1 MSEKINSKELAKL
14 MASHPGVSLQ
24 ASNAFLEAFQD
35 VFEEALLRDKVVKI
49 NGVGTF
55 KLVWHAPRKSVNV
68 RTGDEME
75 IAGHYKISFLPDGD
89 WNTKVNE
96 PMAHLEAVELPGEGD
111 VITVPTD
118 TVEDIDSEMPLE
130 ENGGKADDYVLP
142 MEHLN
147 EQVTEVKSLLAG
159 IMGDSANMTSEPD
172 ESFEVAEVQESIEEN
187 AVEEDSVAE
196 ETIEINIPQIKEVS
210 DLVSE
215 IQAVPEIESNV
226 EPNQEQTV
234 DDVSDELPE
243 ESEVVEV
250 LPEAQQEEPVVET
263 VAEKQ
268 MEETEAKDDSVKEE
282 KPQVPREQ
290 DNEPQEP
297 TKHKT
302 RVWPWLVGVLC
313 LLVVAG
319 LGYYFYNTYYTGGNN
334 VPENLIAEEPVEPV
348 DSLVNVAEETVEEV
362 VYDSTYYFPPETG
375 YEVYDIPRKYTDYI
389 AYRTVTSEDR
399 LVTLALQYYGHKFFW
414 VYIYEANRDVLSHPD
429 KLTVGQQLKIP
440 QIDTS
445 LIDTGNSEL
454 MEYVK
459 KLGDVYV
466 GK

>member
-35 VFEEALLRDKVVKI
+35 VFEEALLRDKVVKV

-111 VITVPTD
+111 VIAVPTD

-159 IMGDSANMTSEPD
+159 IMGDSANMTSEPG
-172 ESFEVAEVQESIEEN
+172 ESSDVADVQESIEEN

-210 DLVSE
+210 DLVFE
-215 IQAVPEIESNV
+215 IQAVPEVESNV

-234 DDVSDELPE
+234 DDVSDELSE

-263 VAEKQ
+263 VAEEQ

-282 KPQVPREQ
+282 PQVPKEQ

-302 RVWPWLVGVLC
+302 RIWPWLVGVLC

-319 LGYYFYNTYYTGGNN
+319 LGYYFYNTYYTGDNN
-334 VPENLIAEEPVEPV
+334 VPENLIAEESVKPV

-362 VYDSTYYFPPETG
+362 VFDSTYYFPPETG

>member
-111 VITVPTD
+111 VIAVPTD
-118 TVEDIDSEMPLE
+118 TVEDIDSEIPLE

-172 ESFEVAEVQESIEEN
+172 ESSEVADVQESIEEN

-215 IQAVPEIESNV
+215 IQAVPEVESNV

-234 DDVSDELPE
+234 DDVSDELSE

-282 KPQVPREQ
+282 PQVPKEQ

-302 RVWPWLVGVLC
+302 RIWPWLVGVLC

-319 LGYYFYNTYYTGGNN
+319 LGYYFYNTYYTGDNN

>member
-172 ESFEVAEVQESIEEN
+172 ESSEVADVQESIEEN

-215 IQAVPEIESNV
+215 IQAVPEVESNV

-234 DDVSDELPE
+234 DDVSDELSE

-282 KPQVPREQ
+282 PQVPKEQ

-302 RVWPWLVGVLC
+302 RIWPWLVGVLC

-319 LGYYFYNTYYTGGNN
+319 LGYYFYNTYYTGDNN

>member
-234 DDVSDELPE
+234 DDVSDELSE

-250 LPEAQQEEPVVET
+250 LPEAQQEEPVFET

-282 KPQVPREQ
+282 PQVPKEQ

-319 LGYYFYNTYYTGGNN
+319 LGYYFYNTYYTGDNN